1 MNPRK
6 NLTNE
11 IYTYY
16 LEKGNSG
23 EFPRS
28 DTGDYEDVLCD
39 VKPCS
44 MEEMD
49 RRFKGAIS
57 IIRAVSLIEGA
68 STSETSVH
76 FCQTTRCKNP
86 KDS

>member
-1 MNPRK
+1 MNPQN

-28 DTGDYEDVLCD
+28 HTGDYEDVLWD
-39 VKPCS
+39 VAPCS
-44 MEEMD
+44 MAEMD
-49 RRFKGAIS
+49 RRFRGAIS
-57 IIRAVSLIEGA
+57 IISAVALIEGA

-76 FCQTTRCKNP
+76 SCQTTRCKIP